1 LREEAKELT
10 SSETLL
16 KRSDLIS
23 RSGPQTRACS
33 RQEVILK
40 RSAPQA
46 QREETMRE
54 INVKSITEKVRE
66 LCMEANTDLGG
77 DVLQAFDRAMEKEE
91 SPLGLEIL
99 KELKENARIAKEE
112 RVAMC
117 QDTGFAVIFMEL
129 GQDVHLVGGDLKEA
143 IFEGVR
149 RGYRDGYLR
158 KSICHPFTRANTG
171 DNTPA
176 IIHTEIVPG
185 DKVKV
190 IVAPKGGGS
199 ENMSRVVMLTPS
211 DGVEGI
217 KRFVV
222 QRVKESGSNPC
233 PPTIV
238 GVGIGGT
245 FEQAALLAKK
255 SLLRSLGSKNPDPE
269 LEKLESEILTEI
281 NKLGIGPQGLGGR
294 TTSLAVHILMMPCH
308 IASFPLAVNIQCHAQ
323 RHKEAII

>member
-1 LREEAKELT
+1 
-10 SSETLL
+10 
-16 KRSDLIS
+16 
-23 RSGPQTRACS
+23 
-33 RQEVILK
+33 
-40 RSAPQA
+40 
-46 QREETMRE
+46 MRE
-54 INVKSITEKVRE
+54 INVKLITEKVRD
-66 LCMEANTDLGG
+66 LCMKANTDLGE
-77 DVLQAFDRAMEKEE
+77 DVLQAFDRAMEKEA
-91 SPLGLEIL
+91 SPLGMEIL
-99 KELKENARIAKEE
+99 KELKENARLAKEE
-112 RVAMC
+112 NVPIC
-117 QDTGFAVIFMEL
+117 QDTGFAIIFVEL
-129 GQDVHLVGGDLKEA
+129 GQEVHLVGGDLNEA
-143 IFEGVR
+143 IQEGVR
-149 RGYRDGYLR
+149 QGYRDGYLR

-176 IIHTEIVPG
+176 IMHIEVIPG
-185 DKVKV
+185 DKVKI

-217 KRFVV
+217 IRYVV

-269 LEKLESEILTEI
+269 LDQLESEILTEI
-281 NKLGIGPQGLGGR
+281 NQLGIGPQGLGGR

-323 RHKEAII
+323 RHKEIVI

>member
-1 LREEAKELT
+1 
-10 SSETLL
+10 
-16 KRSDLIS
+16 
-23 RSGPQTRACS
+23 
-33 RQEVILK
+33 
-40 RSAPQA
+40 
-46 QREETMRE
+46 MRE
-54 INVKSITEKVRE
+54 INVKLITEEVRE
-66 LCMEANTDLGG
+66 LCMEANTNLGE

-112 RVAMC
+112 RVAIC
-117 QDTGFAVIFMEL
+117 QDTGFAVIFLEL

-149 RGYRDGYLR
+149 QGYQDGYLR

-176 IIHTEIVPG
+176 IIHTEIVSG
-185 DKVKV
+185 DEVK
-190 IVAPKGGGS
+190 ITVAPKGGGS
-199 ENMSRVVMLTPS
+199 ENMSRVIMLTPS

-217 KRFVV
+217 KQYVL

-238 GVGIGGT
+238 GIGIGGT
-245 FEQAALLAKK
+245 FEEAALLAKK
-255 SLLRSLGSKNPDPE
+255 SLLRPLGSKNPDPE
-269 LEKLESEILTEI
+269 LDQLEFDILTEI

-323 RHKEAII
+323 RHKEVVI